1 MWPVLGLFAR
11 ELSGNRPLQ
20 QEEKTEL
27 SMGSNP
33 RVYNRSLV
41 VALSSTESRTTG
53 MGMQQSRD

>member
-1 MWPVLGLFAR
+1 V
-11 ELSGNRPLQ
+11 SGNTPLQ
-20 QEEKTEL
+20 QEEKMEL

-41 VALSSTESRTTG
+41 VALSSTESRTKG